1 MGMIVLN
8 VSFIGVMTNLQIQDT
23 LNGRLYHGIWA
34 TFGVFFCV
42 YFLIELL
49 FRLAAERTLFFHGPN
64 YQWNYLDSLLLILSI
79 TDICINFSRPS
90 AANFNVARML
100 RFARFLRLISLAR
113 ALKAFQQLRI
123 MVFTIFES
131 ISSLVWCFFILGL
144 MLYTFAVFFVQVV
157 AEHIGEYPMDDKRAV
172 ALELYGGVFTAMN
185 TLFMTISGGI
195 DWKDA
200 MNPLKE
206 MYWLYQWVFSF
217 YIFFMFIGVLNVVN
231 GAFVARTG
239 EIAARDREYLV
250 RLQTHELNTYF
261 HKVRTFFKEADKD
274 KSGMLSIE
282 EFRGTLKHPEVQAYF
297 SALDLDVSQAELLFT
312 LLDQDGS
319 HLVSLDE
326 FLAGC
331 MRLRGQ
337 AKSIDVNM
345 LLQANRRLF
354 GRITDFM
361 EAIAEACGFEEEG
374 TKTQT
379 LKDELENTSFSLFS
393 RIRSEP
399 WSERG

>member
-1 MGMIVLN
+1 
-8 VSFIGVMTNLQIQDT
+8 
-23 LNGRLYHGIWA
+23 
-34 TFGVFFCV
+34 
-42 YFLIELL
+42 
-49 FRLAAERTLFFHGPN
+49 
-64 YQWNYLDSLLLILSI
+64 
-79 TDICINFSRPS
+79 
-90 AANFNVARML
+90 
-100 RFARFLRLISLAR
+100 
-113 ALKAFQQLRI
+113 
-123 MVFTIFES
+123 
-131 ISSLVWCFFILGL
+131 
-144 MLYTFAVFFVQVV
+144 
-157 AEHIGEYPMDDKRAV
+157 
-172 ALELYGGVFTAMN
+172 
-185 TLFMTISGGI
+185 
-195 DWKDA
+195 

-331 MRLRGQ
+331 
-337 AKSIDVNM
+337 
-345 LLQANRRLF
+345 
-354 GRITDFM
+354 
-361 EAIAEACGFEEEG
+361 
-374 TKTQT
+374 
-379 LKDELENTSFSLFS
+379 
-393 RIRSEP
+393 
-399 WSERG
+399 